1 MAYIDPR
8 VQSVGLIGS
17 GAAGLITAHT
27 LIQDGF
33 SDVQI
38 ITRDRTPGGV
48 WSEERVYPGLTLNN
62 VHGEFRFSSMP
73 MLPPSDSTK
82 NGGRLGGEDMRQ
94 YMQKFTDKFLAGKIR
109 YGTNVL
115 NIERTKEP
123 DPVWNITV
131 SNVKGGDPEILRF
144 SRIVLCTGGCST
156 PKTPA
161 YLSQE
166 AANKA
171 GFQGLVVHS
180 IDFGPRLDEIL
191 AAVPSCG
198 TGGSSPTIVVVGG
211 GKSAQ
216 DISSHLANEGRK
228 VTVVFET
235 ADAFLGS
242 VKPLLDS
249 LRKSRLLAILSSHIE
264 LRTKLERFLHRTWI
278 GGKIVHAAWNFLQ
291 QDSYNAFDVP
301 ANSPL
306 RRGHS
311 PFWSVRLNDEGV
323 KRDNSFFSLVNREK
337 ISLIA
342 PAQVTGFDLDGRSLT
357 LNNGSSIR
365 ADVVI
370 VATGY
375 KSSWENLFDDYT
387 RIELGIQR
395 HAPDQHVKDEWDY
408 ASLSNPPSA
417 HPENEQ
423 WASSIYRGI
432 VPAKNILRR
441 DFAINGA
448 SFTTNNGYAFEVMS
462 HWISSYFLNDA
473 MRLPSSPEEALR
485 HADRNAKWM
494 RKRFPDQ
501 LLWLNESYSS
511 AVYFLAWPQYV
522 DELLEDMGLKSM
534 RSGGNWLTWAFKAI
548 DVQEIATLK
557 EERDAQRDELKG

>member
-1 MAYIDPR
+1 MAHINPR
-8 VQSVGLIGS
+8 VQGVCIIGS

-62 VHGEFRFSSMP
+62 VHGEFKFSSMP
-73 MLPPSDSTK
+73 MPAPSSK
-82 NGGRLGGEDMRQ
+82 NGSQLGGEDMRQ
-94 YMQKFTDKFLAGKIR
+94 YMQKFRDEFLEGKIK
-109 YGTNVL
+109 YETNVL

-123 DPVWNITV
+123 DPVWNVTV
-131 SNVKGGDPEILRF
+131 SNVRGGDREILTF

-156 PKTPA
+156 PKTPP

-180 IDFGPRLDEIL
+180 IDFGARLDEIL
-191 AAVPSCG
+191 AAAPPGG
-198 TGGSSPTIVVVGG
+198 TGASVVVVGG

-216 DISSHLANEGRK
+216 DISAHLANEGRYRY
-228 VTVVFET
+228 VTAVFET
-235 ADAFLGS
+235 ADAFLGT
-242 VKPLLDS
+242 VKPLPDFV
-249 LRKSRLLAILSSHIE
+249 RKSRLLAILSPHIE
-264 LRTKLERFLHRTWI
+264 LRTRLERFLHRTWI
-278 GGKIVHAAWNFLQ
+278 GSKIVHAIWNFLQ
-291 QDSYNAFDVP
+291 QDSYTAFDVP

-306 RRGHS
+306 RRAHS

-323 KRDNSFFSLVNREK
+323 KRDDSFFSLVNRRK
-337 ISLIA
+337 ISLVA
-342 PAQVTGFDLDGRSLT
+342 PAQVTGYDLDGRSLT
-357 LNNGSSIR
+357 LSNGTSIR

-370 VATGY
+370 LATGY
-375 KSSWENLFDDYT
+375 KSSWENIFDDRT
-387 RIELGIQR
+387 QVELGIQR
-395 HAPDQHVKDEWDY
+395 HAPDQHVEDEWDY
-408 ASLSNPPSA
+408 ASLANSPSA

-432 VPAKNILRR
+432 VPAKNVLRR

-448 SFTTNNGYAFEVMS
+448 SFTTNNGYSFEVMS

-473 MRLPSSPEEALR
+473 MRLPSSPEEALK

-494 RKRFPDQ
+494 RKRYPDQ

-511 AVYFLAWPQYV
+511 HVCFLAWPQYI
-522 DELLEDMGLKSM
+522 DELLEDMGLRSM
-534 RSGGNWLTWAFKAI
+534 RSGGNWLTWAFKVI

-557 EERDAQRDELKG
+557 EERDAQRNKLKG

>member
-1 MAYIDPR
+1 MAHVDPR
-8 VQSVGLIGS
+8 VQSVCIIGS

-62 VHGEFRFSSMP
+62 VHGEFKFSSMP
-73 MLPPSDSTK
+73 MPPPSSK
-82 NGGRLGGEDMRQ
+82 NGGQLGGEDMRQ
-94 YMQKFTDKFLAGKIR
+94 YMQKFSDEFLAGKIK
-109 YGTNVL
+109 YETNVL

-123 DPVWNITV
+123 DPVWNVTV
-131 SNVKGGDPEILRF
+131 SNVRGGEREILTF

-156 PKTPA
+156 PKTPP

-166 AANKA
+166 AALKA

-180 IDFGPRLDEIL
+180 IDFGARLDDIL
-191 AAVPSCG
+191 AAAPQGG
-198 TGGSSPTIVVVGG
+198 TGATVVVVGG

-216 DISSHLANEGRK
+216 DISSHLANEGQN

-235 ADAFLGS
+235 ADAFLGN
-242 VKPLLDS
+242 VKPLPDFV
-249 LRKSRLLAILSSHIE
+249 RKSRLLAILSPHIE
-264 LRTKLERFLHRTWI
+264 LRTRLERFLHRTWI
-278 GGKIVHAAWNFLQ
+278 GSKIVHAIWNLLQ
-291 QDSYNAFDVP
+291 RDSYSAFDVP

-306 RRGHS
+306 RRAHS

-323 KRDNSFFSLVNREK
+323 KRDDSFFSLVNRKK
-337 ISLIA
+337 ISLVA
-342 PAQVTGFDLDGRSLT
+342 LAQVTGYDIDGRSLT
-357 LNNGSSIR
+357 LNNGTSVR

-370 VATGY
+370 LATGY
-375 KSSWENLFDDYT
+375 KSSWEHIFDDRT
-387 RIELGIQR
+387 KIELGIQR

-408 ASLSNPPSA
+408 ASLANPPSA

-448 SFTTNNGYAFEVMS
+448 SFTTNNGYSFEVMS

-473 MRLPSSPEEALR
+473 MRLPSSPEEALK

-494 RKRFPDQ
+494 RKRYPDQ

-511 AVYFLAWPQYV
+511 HVCFLAWPQYI

-534 RSGGNWLTWAFKAI
+534 RSGGNWLTWAFKVI

-557 EERDAQRDELKG
+557 EERDAQRNKLKG

>member
-1 MAYIDPR
+1 MGHVDPR
-8 VQSVGLIGS
+8 VQGVCIIGS

-62 VHGEFRFSSMP
+62 VHGEFKFSSMP
-73 MLPPSDSTK
+73 MPAPSPSK
-82 NGGRLGGEDMRQ
+82 NGSQLGGEDMRQ
-94 YMQKFTDKFLAGKIR
+94 YMQKFSDEFLAGKIK
-109 YGTNVL
+109 YETNVL

-123 DPVWNITV
+123 DPVWNVTV
-131 SNVKGGDPEILRF
+131 SNVKGGEREILTF

-156 PKTPA
+156 PKTPH

-180 IDFGPRLDEIL
+180 IDFGARLDELL
-191 AAVPSCG
+191 AAAPSGG
-198 TGGSSPTIVVVGG
+198 TVVVVGG

-216 DISSHLANEGRK
+216 DISSHLANEGRN
-228 VTVVFET
+228 VTAVFET
-235 ADAFLGS
+235 ADAFLGT
-242 VKPLLDS
+242 VKPLPDFV
-249 LRKSRLLAILSSHIE
+249 RKSRLLAILSPHIE
-264 LRTKLERFLHRTWI
+264 LRTRLERFLHRTWI
-278 GGKIVHAAWNFLQ
+278 GSKIVHAIWNLLQ
-291 QDSYNAFDVP
+291 QDSYTAFDVP

-306 RRGHS
+306 RRAHS

-323 KRDNSFFSLVNREK
+323 KRDDSFFSLVNRRK
-337 ISLIA
+337 ISLVA
-342 PAQVTGFDLDGRSLT
+342 PAQVTGYDLDGRSLT
-357 LNNGSSIR
+357 LDNETSVR

-370 VATGY
+370 LATGY
-375 KSSWENLFDDYT
+375 KSSWENIFDDRT
-387 RIELGIQR
+387 QLELGIQR
-395 HAPDQHVKDEWDY
+395 HAPDQLVKDEWNY
-408 ASLSNPPSA
+408 ASLANPPSA

-448 SFTTNNGYAFEVMS
+448 SFTTNNGYSFEVMS

-473 MRLPSSPEEALR
+473 MRLPSSPEEALK

-494 RKRFPDQ
+494 RKRYPDQ

-511 AVYFLAWPQYV
+511 HVCFLAWPQYI
-522 DELLEDMGLKSM
+522 DELLGDMGLRSM
-534 RSGGNWLTWAFKAI
+534 RSGGNWLTWAFKVI

-557 EERDAQRDELKG
+557 EERDAQRNELKG